1 MHLTG
6 ASLSERIAEELINQ
20 IATGQLKPGDR
31 LVESKLL
38 QDFGTSQAPVREAL
52 VNLEHQGFVV
62 RAPRKGTEVRRYTIE
77 EVRNLYE
84 VRYML
89 ESHAAKKAMQTNK
102 QTLLD
107 DLADIVSKMTVVVE
121 SEYPSVADYQEL
133 NRRFHFSFFS
143 AAGNNVLTESYH
155 RVYQPLTALRR
166 LSVSTGDNLR
176 RSYAEHQGI
185 FECVKTSDVNEAL
198 EILDRHHDRALLSLE
213 KLLRD

>member
-1 MHLTG
+1 M
-6 ASLSERIAEELINQ
+6 
-20 IATGQLKPGDR
+20 
-31 LVESKLL
+31 VESKLL

-62 RAPRKGTEVRRYTIE
+62 RTPRKGTEVR
-77 EVRNLYE
+77 N
-84 VRYML
+84 ML
-89 ESHAAKKAMQTNK
+89 ESHAAKKAMRTNK
-102 QTLLD
+102 QALRDNLE
-107 DLADIVSKMTVVVE
+107 DIVTKMKLVVE
-121 SEYPSVADYQEL
+121 SEHPSVADYQEL

-143 AAGNNVLTESYH
+143 AAANNVLTESYY

-176 RSYAEHQGI
+176 RSYAEHQEI
-185 FECVKTSDVNEAL
+185 FECVKTSDVNQAL